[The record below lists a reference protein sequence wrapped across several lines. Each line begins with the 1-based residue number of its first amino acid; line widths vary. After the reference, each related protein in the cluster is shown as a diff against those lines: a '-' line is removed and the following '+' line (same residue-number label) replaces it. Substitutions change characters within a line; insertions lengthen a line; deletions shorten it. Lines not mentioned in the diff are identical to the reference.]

1 MRTIIYNGKLILK
14 DTITE
19 QGHVEI
25 TDGVI
30 TNVSQ
35 HNPDKDLLSQADNI
49 IDAKGMYI
57 SPGFI
62 DLHTH
67 GGGGYDFGVNS
78 TDSYIVPCE

>member
-35 HNPDKDLLSQADNI
+35 HNPNHDLLSHADNI
-49 IDAKGMYI
+49 IDAKGMHI

-62 DLHTH
+62 DIHTH
-67 GGGGYDFGVNS
+67 GGVATGQ
-78 TDSYIVPCE
+78 

>member
-35 HNPDKDLLSQADNI
+35 HNPNHDLLSHADNI
-49 IDAKGMYI
+49 IDAKGMHI
-57 SPGFI
+57 SR
-62 DLHTH
+62 DL
-67 GGGGYDFGVNS
+67 S
-78 TDSYIVPCE
+78 TYTPMAGEVMISE